1 MFGGVCIALC
11 PNRRSICSVSAHVYS
26 LTVFDDTLRRHNGNI
41 MMDNRGRL
49 IHIDYGFVFGIA
61 PGKKFSM
68 ETAPWKLTEEMVEV
82 SVREKWSCE
91 ELNCVYLWRLL
102 PLFKVMGGINSTG
115 YQKFV
120 ALTIDAMRAVRKYT
134 NEFLGLMEI
143 LAYKSNYPAFS
154 YNPNAMIDLR
164 DRMMPEV
171 SDENLPAKVKEMMAK
186 CYKHSGA
193 IRYDKFQVLTNGIA
207 R

>member
-1 MFGGVCIALC
+1 
-11 PNRRSICSVSAHVYS
+11 
-26 LTVFDDTLRRHNGNI
+26 
-41 MMDNRGRL
+41 
-49 IHIDYGFVFGIA
+49 
-61 PGKKFSM
+61 
-68 ETAPWKLTEEMVEV
+68 
-82 SVREKWSCE
+82 
-91 ELNCVYLWRLL
+91 
-102 PLFKVMGGINSTG
+102 MGGMNSPG

-120 ALTIDAMRAVRKYT
+120 TLTTEALRAVRKYT

-154 YNPNAMIDLR
+154 YNPDAMRDLR
-164 DRMMPEV
+164 DRMLPGV
-171 SDENLPAKVKEMMAK
+171 SDADLLAKVTAMMTK